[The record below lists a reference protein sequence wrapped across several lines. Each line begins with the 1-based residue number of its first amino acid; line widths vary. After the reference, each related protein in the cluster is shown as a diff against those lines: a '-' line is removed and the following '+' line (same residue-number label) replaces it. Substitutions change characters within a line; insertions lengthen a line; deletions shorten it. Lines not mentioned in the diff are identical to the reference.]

1 MSKNNKML
9 TLRVPNLLK
18 KKLQAVATYNDV
30 SVSKLIRHSLNTLV
44 DEQKFNKG
52 KGFTFKRMAWF

>member
-44 DEQKFNKG
+44 DE
-52 KGFTFKRMAWF
+52 